1 MPSTLMF
8 WLSYDTIYVLVEVLE
23 EINLMV
29 GDSKNQIK
37 QFFLSYILF

>member
-1 MPSTLMF
+1 MPSSLMF

-29 GDSKNQIK
+29 GDSKNQKK

>member
-1 MPSTLMF
+1 MPSSLMF

>member
-1 MPSTLMF
+1 MPSSLMF

-37 QFFLSYILF
+37 QFF